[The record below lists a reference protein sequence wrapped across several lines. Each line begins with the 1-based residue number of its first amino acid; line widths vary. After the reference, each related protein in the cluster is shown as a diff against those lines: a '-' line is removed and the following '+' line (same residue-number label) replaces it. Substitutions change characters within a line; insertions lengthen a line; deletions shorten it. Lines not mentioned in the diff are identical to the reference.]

1 MKYDARHQ
9 KYDMFKKKK
18 KKKDIHLHR
27 DSNKYAA
34 FRILSDHNDNH
45 VNIKLNLIVVKK
57 FNALH

>member
-18 KKKDIHLHR
+18 KKKIYIYR

-34 FRILSDHNDNH
+34 LRILSDHNDNH
-45 VNIKLNLIVVKK
+45 VKYN
-57 FNALH
+57 